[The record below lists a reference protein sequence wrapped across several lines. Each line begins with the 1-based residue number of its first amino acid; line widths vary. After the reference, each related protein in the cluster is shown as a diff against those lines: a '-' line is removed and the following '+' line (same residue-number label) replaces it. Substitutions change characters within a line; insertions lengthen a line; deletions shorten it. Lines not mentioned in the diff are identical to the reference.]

1 MKESIIYVHGKS
13 GSAEETK
20 HYKPLF
26 PNCEIIERLKKE
38 YGAEA
43 VILGCTE
50 IGLLIK
56 PEDSVLPA
64 FDTTR
69 IHAED
74 AVTLA
79 LNGTHQSRKN
89 TEREVQNEADRH

>member
-56 PEDSVLPA
+56 PEDSVLPV

-74 AVTLA
+74 TVALA
-79 LNGTHQSRKN
+79 LNNSSIKIKY
-89 TEREVQNEADRH
+89 

>member
-1 MKESIIYVHGKS
+1 MPQMQLLSIRSSDI
-13 GSAEETK
+13 A
-20 HYKPLF
+20 F
-26 PNCEIIERLKKE
+26 IM
-38 YGAEA
+38 GAEA
-43 VILGCTE
+43 VIPGCTE

-56 PEDSVLPA
+56 PEDSVLPV

>member
-1 MKESIIYVHGKS
+1 MKESMIYVHGKG
-13 GSAEETK
+13 GSAEEAD
-20 HYKPLF
+20 HYRPLF
-26 PNCEIIERLKKE
+26 PNCEIIGRLKKE

-56 PEDSVLPA
+56 PEDSVLPV

-69 IHAED
+69 IRAED
-74 AVTLA
+74 AAALA
-79 LNGTHQSRKN
+79 LNGTHQSRQN
-89 TEREVQNEADRH
+89 TEREVQNEADCY

>member
-1 MKESIIYVHGKS
+1 M
-13 GSAEETK
+13 EETN

-56 PEDSVLPA
+56 LEDSVLPV

-89 TEREVQNEADRH
+89 TEREVQNEANRH